1 MDTSKFDN
9 TEGFKNGL
17 KVRSEVLGSD
27 YVGASIEKGAA
38 DPFTRKLQQFATE
51 VAWGTVWCSDDLDRK
66 TRSIINIC
74 LLSALGREAELR
86 LHTRGAI
93 NNGVTKDEIAAA
105 LLHTGIYAGVPT
117 AVAGFRIAKEALDE
131 MGV

>member
-9 TEGFKNGL
+9 TEAFQNGL
-17 KVRSEVLGSD
+17 EVRTEVLGED
-27 YVGASIEKGAA
+27 YVNASIEKGAA

-51 VAWGTVWCSDDLDRK
+51 FAWGTVWCSDDLDRK

-105 LLHTGIYAGVPT
+105 LLQTGVYAGVPT
-117 AVAGFRIAKEALDE
+117 AVAAFRTAKEVFDE

>member
-1 MDTSKFDN
+1 MDTTKFDN
-9 TEGFKNGL
+9 TEAFQNGL
-17 KVRSEVLGSD
+17 KVRTEVLGED
-27 YVGASIEKGAA
+27 YVSASIEKGAV

-51 VAWGTVWCSDDLDRK
+51 FAWGTVWCSDDLDRK

-86 LHTRGAI
+86 LHTRGAL

-105 LLHTGIYAGVPT
+105 LLQTGVYAGVPT
-117 AVAGFRIAKEALDE
+117 AVAAFRTAKEVFDE